1 MEARVT
7 AYSQS
12 NRLRDRM
19 AEAEVRHGE
28 EVRADVRGV
37 RVQVSSPAWI
47 GRRDI
52 VKGDVFFC
60 TMGPVE
66 VRRVSIEGDGDP
78 LPDHT
83 ILEGLQV
90 PIEGTYDLINV
101 LIRWRRRPGGRL
113 ERRCSRSSR
122 LPSRATGRRVGRSAR
137 ESLPGGLGR

>member
-19 AEAEVRHGE
+19 AEADVRHGE

-37 RVQVSSPAWI
+37 RVQLSSPAWI

-60 TMGPVE
+60 TMGQVE
-66 VRRVSIEGDGDP
+66 VRRVSIEGDGGA
-78 LPDHT
+78 LPEHT
-83 ILEGLQV
+83 ALEGLQV

-101 LIRWRRRPGGRL
+101 LVRSNGDLRL
-113 ERRCSRSSR
+113 IMDEA
-122 LPSRATGRRVGRSAR
+122 SRAVAAPRRSTQHAVFT
-137 ESLPGGLGR
+137 E

>member
-12 NRLRDRM
+12 HRLRERM
-19 AEAEVRHGE
+19 AEADVRHGQ

-37 RVQVSSPAWI
+37 RVQLASPGWI

-66 VRRVSIEGDGDP
+66 VRRVSIEGDGGP
-78 LPDHT
+78 LPEDT
-83 ILEGLQV
+83 ILEGLRV
-90 PIEGTYDLINV
+90 PVEGPYDLINV
-101 LIRWRRRPGGRL
+101 LIRSNGDLRL
-113 ERRCSRSSR
+113 IMDEV
-122 LPSRATGRRVGRSAR
+122 SRAEAAPRRSAR
-137 ESLPGGLGR
+137 EAVLTE

>member
-12 NRLRDRM
+12 HRLRERM

-37 RVQVSSPAWI
+37 RVQLAAPAWI
-47 GRRDI
+47 GRRNI

-66 VRRVSIEGDGDP
+66 VRRVVSEGDGGP
-78 LPDHT
+78 LPDNAV
-83 ILEGLQV
+83 LEGLQV

-101 LIRWRRRPGGRL
+101 LIRSNGDLRL
-113 ERRCSRSSR
+113 IMDEV
-122 LPSRATGRRVGRSAR
+122 SRAEAAPRRSAR
-137 ESLPGGLGR
+137 EGVLT

>member
-12 NRLRDRM
+12 HRLRERM
-19 AEAEVRHGE
+19 AEADVRHGQ

-37 RVQVSSPAWI
+37 RVQLASPAWI

-66 VRRVSIEGDGDP
+66 VRRVSIEGDGGP
-78 LPDHT
+78 LPDRA
-83 ILEGLQV
+83 ILDGLRV
-90 PIEGTYDLINV
+90 PVEGTYDLMNV
-101 LIRWRRRPGGRL
+101 LIRSNGDLRL
-113 ERRCSRSSR
+113 IVDEASRVEAAPR
-122 LPSRATGRRVGRSAR
+122 RSA
-137 ESLPGGLGR
+137 EQAAVFA

>member
-1 MEARVT
+1 
-7 AYSQS
+7 
-12 NRLRDRM
+12 M
-19 AEAEVRHGE
+19 ADAEVRHGQ

-37 RVQVSSPAWI
+37 RVQLAAPAWI

-66 VRRVSIEGDGDP
+66 VRRVSIEGDGGP
-78 LPDHT
+78 LSEDT

-101 LIRWRRRPGGRL
+101 LVRSNGDLRL
-113 ERRCSRSSR
+113 IMDEA
-122 LPSRATGRRVGRSAR
+122 SRAEATPRRSTQLAAAVT
-137 ESLPGGLGR
+137 E

>member
-12 NRLRDRM
+12 NRLRERM
-19 AEAEVRHGE
+19 ADAKVRHGE

-37 RVQVSSPAWI
+37 RVQLAGPAWI
-47 GRRDI
+47 GRRNI

-66 VRRVSIEGDGDP
+66 VRRVSIEGDGGP
-78 LPDHT
+78 LPEDT

-101 LIRWRRRPGGRL
+101 LVRSNGDLRL
-113 ERRCSRSSR
+113 IMDEA
-122 LPSRATGRRVGRSAR
+122 SRAEAAPRRSTQQAAALAR
-137 ESLPGGLGR
+137 

>member
-78 LPDHT
+78 LPDLT

-101 LIRWRRRPGGRL
+101 LIRSNGDLRLIMDEASRVEAAPRR
-113 ERRCSRSSR
+113 S
-122 LPSRATGRRVGRSAR
+122 TR
-137 ESLPGGLGR
+137 EAVLTE

>member
-12 NRLRDRM
+12 HRLRERM
-19 AEAEVRHGE
+19 ADAEVRHGQ

-37 RVQVSSPAWI
+37 RVQLAAPAWI

-66 VRRVSIEGDGDP
+66 VRRVSIEGDGGP
-78 LPDHT
+78 LPEDT
-83 ILEGLQV
+83 ILEGLRV

-101 LIRWRRRPGGRL
+101 LVRSNGDLRL
-113 ERRCSRSSR
+113 IMDEA
-122 LPSRATGRRVGRSAR
+122 SRAEAAPRRSTQHAAA
-137 ESLPGGLGR
+137 LAQ

>member
-19 AEAEVRHGE
+19 AEAEVHHGE

-37 RVQVSSPAWI
+37 RVQLAGPAWI
-47 GRRDI
+47 GRRNI

-66 VRRVSIEGDGDP
+66 VRRVSIEGDGGP
-78 LPDHT
+78 LPEDT

-101 LIRWRRRPGGRL
+101 LVRSNGDLRL
-113 ERRCSRSSR
+113 IMDEA
-122 LPSRATGRRVGRSAR
+122 SRAEAAPRRSTQQAAALAR
-137 ESLPGGLGR
+137 

>member
-12 NRLRDRM
+12 NRLRERM
-19 AEAEVRHGE
+19 AQAKVGHGE

-37 RVQVSSPAWI
+37 RVQLAGPAWI

-66 VRRVSIEGDGDP
+66 VRRVSIEGDGGP
-78 LPDHT
+78 LPEHT
-83 ILEGLQV
+83 TLEGLQV
-90 PIEGTYDLINV
+90 PIEGTYDLVNV
-101 LIRWRRRPGGRL
+101 LVRSNGDLRL
-113 ERRCSRSSR
+113 IMDEA
-122 LPSRATGRRVGRSAR
+122 SRAQAAPRRSAR
-137 ESLPGGLGR
+137 EATALVE